1 MRYMLAAAALP
12 VLLVIGP
19 SATDPR
25 AHGLNGLLAYQREAP
40 AGDHTQTDI
49 YTIRLN
55 GTGETPLTNT
65 PDLNE
70 FGPQWNAAGTKLA
83 FWRTPAPFGFGSIWT
98 MNFDGTGQQQLT
110 TGIDARD
117 PDWNPAGTRLVV
129 TIGGT
134 TDFDL
139 WTMRATDGGDQVHIT
154 TGTAQDFEPAWS
166 PDGTRIAF
174 TRGFDD
180 GDPGNICVL
189 TVATNAVVC
198 RTNTPDYDH
207 QVSWSPDG
215 TKLVFERDL
224 NTSSQIVVMNA
235 DGTHQTPL
243 TSGPFF
249 DTGPVFSPDGQI
261 IAFGSDR
268 GSFLGDM
275 WRMTADGQ
283 QLQMIPTGPFAEGFP
298 DWQALHVAPRR

>member
-1 MRYMLAAAALP
+1 MRFTLAVAALP
-12 VLLVIGP
+12 ILLVIGP

-55 GTGETPLTNT
+55 GSADTQVTNT
-65 PDLNE
+65 PDENE
-70 FGPQWNAAGTKLA
+70 FGPQWNLVGDKLA
-83 FWRTPAPFGFGSIWT
+83 FWRTPAPFGFGSVWT
-98 MNFDGTGQQQLT
+98 MNPDGTGQQQLT

-129 TIGGT
+129 TIGGS

-139 WTMRATDGGDQVHIT
+139 WTLRASDGGDRVRIT
-154 TGTAQDFEPAWS
+154 SGASQDFEPAWS

-189 TVATNAVVC
+189 TVATTAVVC
-198 RTNTPDYDH
+198 RTNTPAYDH
-207 QVSWSPDG
+207 QVSWSPDS
-215 TKLVFERDL
+215 TRLVFERDFD
-224 NTSSQIVVMNA
+224 TSSQIVVINA
-235 DGTHQTPL
+235 DGTQPAAL

-249 DTGPVFSPDGQI
+249 DTGPVFSPDGSL

-268 GSFLGDM
+268 GSFLGDL
-275 WRMTADGQ
+275 WQMTAAGQ
-283 QLQMIPTGPFAEGFP
+283 QMQMIAPGPFGEGFP
-298 DWQALHVAPRR
+298 DWQRLHLAPRR